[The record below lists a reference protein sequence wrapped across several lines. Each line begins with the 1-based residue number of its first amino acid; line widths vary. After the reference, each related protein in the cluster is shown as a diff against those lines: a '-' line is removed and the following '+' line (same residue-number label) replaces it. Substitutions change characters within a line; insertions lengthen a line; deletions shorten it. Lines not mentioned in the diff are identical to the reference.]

1 MLISN
6 TAAKNSFLMGSKFRG
21 QTYEKRVVAPLPFI
35 DKFEHQLHL

>member
-6 TAAKNSFLMGSKFRG
+6 TAAKNSFLMDSKFRK
-21 QTYEKRVVAPLPFI
+21 QTYEKRTVAPLPFI